1 MPGNSVGN
9 GTLIPNFSEKKY
21 KGFIRLLQWF
31 QTVNEI
37 TQVESSIVNIRD
49 AKWDKQAPLKVAETR
64 LGNRHQRPNVEL
76 CRDEPAHRLIE
87 EVGELEHTIR
97 QLELKG
103 EESEDRLRD
112 LQHTRMA
119 LEKEINVKRNT
130 LGFDRDRVQKL
141 RGLFPS
147 TNLLCGYRK

>member
-1 MPGNSVGN
+1 MIGKQICGQKIEC
-9 GTLIPNFSEKKY
+9 TC
-21 KGFIRLLQWF
+21 F
-31 QTVNEI
+31 QTVEEI
-37 TQVESSIVNIRD
+37 TQVESTIVNIRD

>member
-1 MPGNSVGN
+1 MSFV
-9 GTLIPNFSEKKY
+9 F
-21 KGFIRLLQWF
+21 
-31 QTVNEI
+31 
-37 TQVESSIVNIRD
+37 
-49 AKWDKQAPLKVAETR
+49 
-64 LGNRHQRPNVEL
+64 
-76 CRDEPAHRLIE
+76 RLIE

-97 QLELKG
+97 QLELKS